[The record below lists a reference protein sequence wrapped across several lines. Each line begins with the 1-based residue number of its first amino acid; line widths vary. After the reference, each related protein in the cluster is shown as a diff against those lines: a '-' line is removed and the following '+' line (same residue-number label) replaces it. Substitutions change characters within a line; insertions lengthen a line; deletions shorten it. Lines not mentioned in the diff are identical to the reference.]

1 MPINGIIGGTRL
13 PDGTPSSLSGVHTVQ
28 QHQEWVSRGRYNA
41 TAILATALWRLDASL
56 ASSVL
61 SSGSPA
67 ADNANVTAWND
78 ITSGARHVTM
88 LNQPV
93 YKHSVV
99 NGKNAILFDGIDDYG
114 TYTSVGTLNEFT
126 LYAVVQ
132 RTSLG
137 SGYDGV
143 VAFANRLAI
152 YSRLS
157 SGQWGVYRVQSPAAD
172 QPSGITLGVGETAV
186 LAVQRTSNDLRVL
199 YTRRPSLSTVF
210 ISAGTDASSGYASMV
225 GIDGT
230 SGQAH
235 AGYLCEIIG
244 FSQVHSD
251 LERNAVIETLAAK
264 WGVT

>member
-1 MPINGIIGGTRL
+1 
-13 PDGTPSSLSGVHTVQ
+13 
-28 QHQEWVSRGRYNA
+28 
-41 TAILATALWRLDASL
+41 
-56 ASSVL
+56 
-61 SSGSPA
+61 
-67 ADNANVTAWND
+67 
-78 ITSGARHVTM
+78 M

-93 YKHSVV
+93 YKHSVI

-157 SGQWGVYRVQSPAAD
+157 SSGQWGVYRVQSLSAD
-172 QPSGITLGVGETAV
+172 QPSGITLEVGQTAV

-199 YTRRPSLSTVF
+199 YTRRPSLSTVS
-210 ISAGTDASSGYASMV
+210 ILAGADASSGYAAVV

-230 SGQAH
+230 GGQAH
-235 AGYLCEIIG
+235 AGYICEIIG

-251 LERNAVIETLAAK
+251 FERNAVIETLATK